1 MKFLKSIITFIFPTA
16 VLRNSKTVQYA
27 FSFMFIFAAL
37 AGMAA
42 VVSTSESTIKIV
54 SSSEAVERGKQF
66 SVDVIVK
73 AATPVNAVDIAI
85 AFSADQVEVLGV
97 DRGESV
103 LTLWTADP
111 KVENGVVY
119 LQGGTYQRGFIGE
132 HKIATI
138 NVKAL
143 KNGQATFMPKTIKL
157 LAGDGKGTQVAAKTE
172 GAAFKTAIY
181 DPGTTPPEAVSLK
194 AAGEVLVVTDVD
206 NDGKVTLRDISSF
219 MGSWTGGGAIYDFNN
234 DGQMTF
240 RDFSIILADFF
251 SKGS

>member
-1 MKFLKSIITFIFPTA
+1 MKFLRSVIALIFPTA
-16 VLRNSKTVQYA
+16 VLRNSATVHYA
-27 FSFMFIFAAL
+27 FSFMFIFATIL
-37 AGMAA
+37 GMAA
-42 VVSTSESTIKIV
+42 VVSTNESTIKIV
-54 SSSEAVERGKQF
+54 SSSDVVERGKQF
-66 SVDVIVK
+66 SVDVIVR
-73 AATPVNAVDIAI
+73 AITPVNAVDIQV
-85 AFSADQVEVLGV
+85 AFPADQIEVLGI

-111 KVENGVVY
+111 KVENGIVY

-143 KNGQATFMPKTIKL
+143 KNGQATFIPKTIKL
-157 LAGDGKGTQVAAKTE
+157 LAGDGKGTQIPVKTD
-172 GAAFKTAIY
+172 GGTFKTAIY
-181 DPGTTPPEAVSLK
+181 DPGTTPPQPSTLK
-194 AAGEVLVVTDVD
+194 ATGEVLVVTDID

-219 MGSWTGGGAIYDFNN
+219 MASWTGGGAIYDFNN

-251 SKGS
+251 IKG